1 MQIKFHTA
9 GAAILALGV
18 LAGCGDTI
26 GEQAVI
32 GGAAGAGTAAVL
44 DGNILTGAAVGA
56 AGNTI
61 FCQANP
67 GKCRSIN

>member
-1 MQIKFHTA
+1 MQIKFHK
-9 GAAILALGV
+9 GAVAVLALGV
-18 LAGCGDTI
+18 LAACGETI

-32 GGAAGAGTAAVL
+32 GGVAGAGTAAVL

-61 FCQANP
+61 YCQANP
-67 GKCRSIN
+67 GKCRSVN